1 MSEADSAGGA
11 TASGGI
17 DEEEGGDTFSGRLGL
32 IFATIGAA
40 IGTGNIWRF
49 PRMVGAN
56 GGGSFLVPWLIF
68 LFVWSVPLIIAEFAI
83 GKRSRVGTVGSF
95 RIFAGRRFAWMGLWT
110 AWISTAIGF
119 YYAVV
124 TGWCLNY
131 FRLAV
136 SGGLNSSVDTT
147 EVWNNFLAN
156 PGLVIFFQFLAVI
169 ITMAAIWK
177 GAKAIEKVNVT
188 LMVSLFILLF
198 AALILALIMDF
209 EDGTLDGFVYM
220 FTIQPE
226 YLVKPETWINGLAQ
240 SAWSCSAGMGMAITY
255 SVYMRKDEDTTL
267 NAATMC
273 LANNS
278 ISIIAGL
285 TVMMAVFSVLAD
297 PLSAVSGG
305 SSAITFL
312 VLPEVFAQAPGGP
325 IVQVTMVAM
334 FFLALSFAALTSM
347 ISTVELCVRN
357 FVDHGIDRNVAVPA
371 TGAAI
376 FLFGLPSAALWILID
391 DSTGV
396 AFPQFLEVQDH
407 IWGYGLMFSGLF
419 IAYSIWKYGW
429 SRYRVW
435 QDENGLTGFNF
446 RDYLDHGVSSFRD
459 DFINTGDNDWWIGKW
474 WDYIMYLG
482 FPLMFSVLMI
492 SYFGDLLF
500 NVHEPWNPTNPHGIS
515 IILLFWGITAGIF
528 ISLNRYVL
536 VNKMVRTGGEGF
548 PLWIISGDWR
558 LEPRPLYRNVP
569 AGADAAVEML
579 PGGDDPFI
587 LHAGDDLPPTFID
600 DDGKEW
606 QTSGPGGSGGGSVGG
621 GSSASVIDA
630 EIA

>member
-1 MSEADSAGGA
+1 MA
-11 TASGGI
+11 
-17 DEEEGGDTFSGRLGL
+17 EGGSDEFSGRLGL

-68 LFVWSVPLIIAEFAI
+68 LFLWSVPLIIAEFAL
-83 GKRSRVGTVGSF
+83 GKRSRTGTVGTF
-95 RIFAGRRFAWMGLWT
+95 RIFAGKRFAWMGLWT

-124 TGWCLNY
+124 TGWCINY
-131 FRLAV
+131 FQTAIR
-136 SGGLNSSVDTT
+136 GGLGSEVDTV
-147 EVWNNFLAN
+147 EVWNSFLQN
-156 PGLVIFFQFLAVI
+156 PMEVVFFQAIAVA
-169 ITMAAIWK
+169 ITMLAIWK
-177 GAKAIEKVNVT
+177 GAKAIEKVNVS
-188 LMVSLFILLF
+188 LMISLFVLLF
-198 AALILALIMDF
+198 AALFLAFVMDL
-209 EDGTLDGFVYM
+209 EDGSLDGFVYM
-220 FTIQPE
+220 FSIQPE
-226 YLVKPETWINGLAQ
+226 YLAQPETWINGLSQ

-285 TVMMAVFSVLAD
+285 TVMMAVFAVVDD
-297 PLSAVSGG
+297 PLAAVSGG

-325 IVQVTMVAM
+325 VVQLAMVTM

-357 FVDHGIDRNVAVPA
+357 FVDHGIERPQAVGF
-371 TGAAI
+371 TSLAI
-376 FLFGLPSAALWILID
+376 FFFGLPSAVTWILVD

-429 SRYRVW
+429 NRYRAW
-435 QDENGLTGFNF
+435 QEENDISGFSL
-446 RDYLDHGVSSFRD
+446 RDYLDNGVSSFRD

-482 FPLMFSVLMI
+482 FPLMFSVLI
-492 SYFGDLLF
+492 LSYFADMLA
-500 NVHEPWNPTNPHGIS
+500 NVDNPWDPTNANGIS
-515 IILLFWGITAGIF
+515 IILLFWGITAGLF
-528 ISLNRYVL
+528 IGLNRFIIINRIVPTSG
-536 VNKMVRTGGEGF
+536 NPW
-548 PLWIISGDWR
+548 PLALLSGNFT

-569 AGADAAVEML
+569 EGAEVPIDTL
-579 PGGDDPFI
+579 PGGEDPFI
-587 LHAGDDLPPTFID
+587 VEVGEDLPETFVD
-600 DDGKEW
+600 DYGE
-606 QTSGPGGSGGGSVGG
+606 TRPHTGS
-621 GSSASVIDA
+621 IIEA
-630 EIA
+630 EIGYSYDQV

>member
-1 MSEADSAGGA
+1 MNPQSEPSSDQ
-11 TASGGI
+11 
-17 DEEEGGDTFSGRLGL
+17 FSGRLGL

-68 LFVWSVPLIIAEFAI
+68 LFLWSVPLIIAEFAL
-83 GKRSRVGTVGSF
+83 GKRSRTGTVGTF
-95 RIFAGRRFAWMGLWT
+95 RIFAGPKFAWMGLWT

-131 FRLAV
+131 FQTAIR
-136 SGGLNSSVDTT
+136 GGLNEGVDTI
-147 EVWNNFLAN
+147 EVWNNFLQA
-156 PGLVIFFQFLAVI
+156 PGQVVIFQVI
-169 ITMAAIWK
+169 AILITMAAIWK
-177 GAKAIEKVNVT
+177 GAKAIEKANVY
-188 LMVSLFILLF
+188 LMTSLFVLLF
-198 AALILALIMDF
+198 TALFLAFVMDF
-209 EDGTLDGFVYM
+209 EDGTLDGFVFM
-220 FTIQPE
+220 FSIQPE
-226 YLVKPETWINGLAQ
+226 YLLEPETWINGLSQ

-285 TVMMAVFSVLAD
+285 TVMMAVFAVVDD
-297 PLSAVSGG
+297 PLSAVGGG

-325 IVQVTMVAM
+325 AIQLLMVAV

-357 FVDHGIDRNVAVPA
+357 FVDHGVDRSQAVGF
-371 TGAAI
+371 TSAAI
-376 FLFGLPSAALWILID
+376 FLFGLPSAGLWILVD

-429 SRYRVW
+429 SRYKSW
-435 QDENGLTGFNF
+435 QNDNDVDGFDVGDYVENG
-446 RDYLDHGVSSFRD
+446 VSAFRD
-459 DFINTGDNDWWIGKW
+459 DFVNTGDNDWWIGRW
-474 WDYIMYLG
+474 WDAIMYIG
-482 FPLMFSVLMI
+482 FPAMFAVLML
-492 SYFGDLLF
+492 SYFGDLLA
-500 NVHEPWNPTNPHGIS
+500 NVHDPWNPTNPHGIS
-515 IILLFWGITAGIF
+515 IILLFWGVTAFIF
-528 ISLNRYVL
+528 VSLNKYVL
-536 VNKMVRTGGEGF
+536 VNRMVPTSDSPW
-548 PLWIISGDWR
+548 PLYVLSRDFE
-558 LEPRPLYRNVP
+558 LEPRPVYRNVP
-569 AGADAAVEML
+569 EGAEAPIDML
-579 PGGDDPFI
+579 PGGDDPFVVQ
-587 LHAGDDLPPTFID
+587 AGDELPDSFVDEYGETRSHTMTTV
-600 DDGKEW
+600 E
-606 QTSGPGGSGGGSVGG
+606 
-621 GSSASVIDA
+621 A
-630 EIA
+630 ELV

>member
-1 MSEADSAGGA
+1 MNPQSEPSSDQ
-11 TASGGI
+11 
-17 DEEEGGDTFSGRLGL
+17 FSGRMGL

-68 LFVWSVPLIIAEFAI
+68 LFLWSVPLIIAEFAL
-83 GKRSRVGTVGSF
+83 GKRSRTGTVGTF
-95 RIFAGRRFAWMGLWT
+95 RIFAGPKFAWMGLWT

-131 FRLAV
+131 FQTAIR
-136 SGGLNSSVDTT
+136 GGLSEGVDTT
-147 EVWNNFLAN
+147 EVWNNFLQA
-156 PGLVIFFQFLAVI
+156 PEQVIIFQVVAIL

-177 GAKAIEKVNVT
+177 GAKAIEKANVY
-188 LMVSLFILLF
+188 LMTSLFVLLF
-198 AALILALIMDF
+198 TALFLAFVMDF
-209 EDGTLDGFVYM
+209 EDGTLDGFVFM
-220 FTIQPE
+220 FSIQPE
-226 YLVKPETWINGLAQ
+226 YLMEPETWINGLSQ

-285 TVMMAVFSVLAD
+285 TVMMAVFAVVDD
-297 PLSAVSGG
+297 PLSAVGGG

-312 VLPEVFAQAPGGP
+312 VLPEVFSQAPGGP
-325 IVQVTMVAM
+325 AIQLLMVAV

-357 FVDHGIDRNVAVPA
+357 FVDHGVDRSQAVGF
-371 TGAAI
+371 TSAAI
-376 FLFGLPSAALWILID
+376 FLFGLPSAGLWILVD

-429 SRYRVW
+429 SRYKSW
-435 QDENGLTGFNF
+435 QNDNDVDGFDVGDYVENG
-446 RDYLDHGVSSFRD
+446 VSAFRD
-459 DFINTGDNDWWIGKW
+459 DFVNTGDNDWWIGRW
-474 WDYIMYLG
+474 WDAIMYIG
-482 FPLMFSVLMI
+482 FPAMFAVLML
-492 SYFGDLLF
+492 SYFGDLLT
-500 NVHEPWNPTNPHGIS
+500 NVHDPWNPTNPHGIS
-515 IILLFWGITAGIF
+515 IILLFWGVTAFIF
-528 ISLNRYVL
+528 VSLNKYVL
-536 VNKMVRTGGEGF
+536 VNRMVPTSDSPW
-548 PLWIISGDWR
+548 PLYVLSRDFE
-558 LEPRPLYRNVP
+558 LEPRPVYRNVP
-569 AGADAAVEML
+569 EGAEAPIDML
-579 PGGDDPFI
+579 PGGDDPFVVQ
-587 LHAGDDLPPTFID
+587 AGDELPDSFVDEYGETRSHTMTTV
-600 DDGKEW
+600 E
-606 QTSGPGGSGGGSVGG
+606 
-621 GSSASVIDA
+621 A
-630 EIA
+630 ELV

>member
-1 MSEADSAGGA
+1 MQ
-11 TASGGI
+11 SGGS
-17 DEEEGGDTFSGRLGL
+17 DEFSGRLGL

-56 GGGSFLVPWLIF
+56 GGGSFLVPWVIF
-68 LFVWSVPLIIAEFAI
+68 LFLWSVPLIIAEFAL
-83 GKRSRVGTVGSF
+83 GKRSRTGTVGTF
-95 RIFAGRRFAWMGLWT
+95 RIFAGKRFAWMGLWT

-131 FRLAV
+131 FQAAIR
-136 SGGLNSSVDTT
+136 GGLSGDVDTV
-147 EVWNNFLAN
+147 EVWNSFLQA
-156 PGLVIFFQFLAVI
+156 PEQVIFFQAIAVI
-169 ITMAAIWK
+169 ITLLAIWN
-177 GAKAIEKVNVT
+177 GAKAIEKVNVF
-188 LMVSLFILLF
+188 LMVSLFVLLF
-198 AALILALIMDF
+198 AALFLAFVMDLD
-209 EDGTLDGFVYM
+209 DGSLDGFVYM
-220 FTIQPE
+220 FSIQPE
-226 YLVKPETWINGLAQ
+226 YLAQPETWINGLSQ

-285 TVMMAVFSVLAD
+285 TVMMAVFAVVDD

-325 IVQVTMVAM
+325 VVQLAMVTM

-357 FVDHGIDRNVAVPA
+357 FVDHGIERPQAVGF
-371 TGAAI
+371 TTIAI
-376 FLFGLPSAALWILID
+376 FFFGLPSAMLWIRMD
-391 DSTGV
+391 PGTGV

-429 SRYRVW
+429 NRYRVW
-435 QDENGLTGFNF
+435 QDDNGEEGFNF

-482 FPLMFSVLMI
+482 FPLMFGVLI
-492 SYFGDLLF
+492 LSYFGDLLT
-500 NVHEPWNPTNPHGIS
+500 NVHDPWNPSNPHGIS
-515 IILLFWGITAGIF
+515 IILLFWGVTAGLF
-528 ISLNRYVL
+528 IGMNKYILINRVTSLNG
-536 VNKMVRTGGEGF
+536 T
-548 PLWIISGDWR
+548 LWPPSWD

-569 AGADAAVEML
+569 EGADAPIDTL
-579 PGGDDPFI
+579 PGGDDSYI
-587 LHAGDDLPPTFID
+587 VQVGDSLPPTFVD
-600 DDGKEW
+600 DYGDTRGH
-606 QTSGPGGSGGGSVGG
+606 SG
-621 GSSASVIDA
+621 ASLEA
-630 EIA
+630 ELA

>member
-1 MSEADSAGGA
+1 MNSS
-11 TASGGI
+11 S
-17 DEEEGGDTFSGRLGL
+17 DEFSGRLGL

-68 LFVWSVPLIIAEFAI
+68 LFLWSIPLVVAEFAL
-83 GKRSRVGTVGSF
+83 GKRSRTGTVGTF
-95 RIFAGRRFAWMGLWT
+95 RIFNGPKFAWMGLWT

-124 TGWCLNY
+124 TGWCINY
-131 FRLAV
+131 FQSAV
-136 SGGLNSSVDTT
+136 RGGLGSDVDTT
-147 EVWNNFLAN
+147 EVWNTFLQD
-156 PGLVIFFQFLAVI
+156 PSQVIMFQALAVL

-177 GAKAIEKVNVT
+177 GAKAIEKVNVI

-198 AALILALIMDF
+198 SALFLAFVMDMN
-209 EDGTLDGFVYM
+209 DGSLDGFVYM
-220 FTIQPE
+220 FSIQPE
-226 YLVKPETWINGLAQ
+226 YLLEPETWINGLSQ

-285 TVMMAVFSVLAD
+285 TVMMAVFSVVDD

-325 IVQVTMVAM
+325 VVQLAMVAM

-357 FVDHGIDRNVAVPA
+357 FVDHGVNREKAVGL
-371 TGAAI
+371 TSVAI
-376 FLFGLPSAALWILID
+376 FLFGIPSAATWILVD
-391 DSTGV
+391 ESTGV

-419 IAYSIWKYGW
+419 IAYAIWKYGW
-429 SRYRVW
+429 SRYKVW
-435 QDENGLTGFNF
+435 QTENDVEGFSM

-482 FPLMFSVLMI
+482 FPIMFVILMGTFFVDMLVTVE
-492 SYFGDLLF
+492 D
-500 NVHEPWNPTNPHGIS
+500 PWNPTNPKGIT
-515 IILLFWGITAGIF
+515 IILIFWGITAFLF
-528 ISLNRYVL
+528 ISMNRFML
-536 VNKMVRTGGEGF
+536 VNRVVPTGKSGF
-548 PLWIISGDWR
+548 PMCLLSGEYV
-558 LEPRPLYRNVP
+558 LEPRPLFRNVP
-569 AGADAAVEML
+569 EGADVPIDTL
-579 PGGDDPFI
+579 PGGQDPFI
-587 LHAGDDLPPTFID
+587 VKVGDPLPELENQPFVV
-600 DDGKEW
+600 
-606 QTSGPGGSGGGSVGG
+606 SGGSVM
-621 GSSASVIDA
+621 DA
-630 EIA
+630 EIV

>member
-1 MSEADSAGGA
+1 MSEGG
-11 TASGGI
+11 S
-17 DEEEGGDTFSGRLGL
+17 DEFSGRLGL

-56 GGGSFLVPWLIF
+56 GGGSFLVPWVIF
-68 LFVWSVPLIIAEFAI
+68 LFLWSVPLIIAEFAL
-83 GKRSRVGTVGSF
+83 GKRSRTGTVGTF
-95 RIFAGRRFAWMGLWT
+95 RIFAGNRFAWMGLWT

-124 TGWCLNY
+124 TGWCINY
-131 FRLAV
+131 FQTAIR
-136 SGGLNSSVDTT
+136 GGLGSEVDTV
-147 EVWNNFLAN
+147 EVWNSFLNN
-156 PGLVIFFQFLAVI
+156 PLEVVFFQAIAVA
-169 ITMAAIWK
+169 ITMLAIWK
-177 GAKAIEKVNVT
+177 GAKAIEKVNVG
-188 LMVSLFILLF
+188 LMISLFVLLF
-198 AALILALIMDF
+198 AALFLAFVMDLD
-209 EDGTLDGFVYM
+209 DGSLDGFVYM
-220 FTIQPE
+220 FSIQPE
-226 YLVKPETWINGLAQ
+226 YLMQPETWINGLSQ

-285 TVMMAVFSVLAD
+285 TVMMAVFAVVDD
-297 PLSAVSGG
+297 PLAAVSGG

-325 IVQVTMVAM
+325 IVQLTMVTM

-357 FVDHGIDRNVAVPA
+357 FVDHGIDRPKAVGF
-371 TGAAI
+371 TSIAI
-376 FLFGLPSAALWILID
+376 FLFGLPSAGLWILVD

-396 AFPQFLEVQDH
+396 VFPQFLEVQDH

-429 SRYRVW
+429 NRYRVW
-435 QDENGLTGFNF
+435 QEENGIEGFDF

-482 FPLMFSVLMI
+482 FPLMFSVLI
-492 SYFGDLLF
+492 LSYFGDMLI
-500 NVHEPWNPTNPHGIS
+500 NVENPWDPTNANGIS
-515 IILLFWGITAGIF
+515 IILLFWGVTAGLF
-528 ISLNRYVL
+528 IGLNRYIL
-536 VNKMVRTGGEGF
+536 VNRMVPTTDDF
-548 PLWIISGDWR
+548 WLLAILSGNYR

-569 AGADAAVEML
+569 EGAEVSIETL
-579 PGGDDPFI
+579 PGGEDPYI
-587 LHAGDDLPPTFID
+587 VQAGDKLPATFVD
-600 DDGKEW
+600 DYGE
-606 QTSGPGGSGGGSVGG
+606 TRSHTG
-621 GSSASVIDA
+621 ATLDA
-630 EIA
+630 EIV

>member
-1 MSEADSAGGA
+1 MSEGG
-11 TASGGI
+11 S
-17 DEEEGGDTFSGRLGL
+17 DEFSGRLGL

-68 LFVWSVPLIIAEFAI
+68 LFLWSVPLIIAEFAL
-83 GKRSRVGTVGSF
+83 GKRSRTGTVGTF
-95 RIFAGRRFAWMGLWT
+95 RIFAGKRFAWMGLWT

-124 TGWCLNY
+124 TGWCINY
-131 FRLAV
+131 FQTAIR
-136 SGGLNSSVDTT
+136 GGLGSEVDTV
-147 EVWNNFLAN
+147 EVWNSFLQN
-156 PGLVIFFQFLAVI
+156 PMEVVFFQALAVA
-169 ITMAAIWK
+169 ITMLAIWK
-177 GAKAIEKVNVT
+177 GAKAIEKVNVG
-188 LMVSLFILLF
+188 LMISLFVLLF
-198 AALILALIMDF
+198 AALFLSFVMDL
-209 EDGTLDGFVYM
+209 EDGSLDGFVYM
-220 FTIQPE
+220 FSIQPE
-226 YLVKPETWINGLAQ
+226 YLMQPETWINGLSQ

-285 TVMMAVFSVLAD
+285 TVMMAVFAVVDD
-297 PLSAVSGG
+297 PLAAVSGG

-325 IVQVTMVAM
+325 IVQLAMVTM

-357 FVDHGIDRNVAVPA
+357 FVDHGISRPKAVGF
-371 TGAAI
+371 TSLAI
-376 FLFGLPSAALWILID
+376 FFFGLPSAMTWILVD

-429 SRYRVW
+429 NRYRVW
-435 QDENGLTGFNF
+435 QEENDITGFSL
-446 RDYLDHGVSSFRD
+446 RDYLDNGVSSFRD

-482 FPLMFSVLMI
+482 FPLMFSVLI
-492 SYFGDLLF
+492 LSYFVDMLV
-500 NVHEPWNPTNPHGIS
+500 NVDNPWDPTNANGIS
-515 IILLFWGITAGIF
+515 IILLFWGITAGLF
-528 ISLNRYVL
+528 IGFNRFIIVNRIVPTTDQPWPLAVL
-536 VNKMVRTGGEGF
+536 
-548 PLWIISGDWR
+548 SGNFT

-569 AGADAAVEML
+569 EGADVPIDTL
-579 PGGDDPFI
+579 PGGEDPFI
-587 LHAGDDLPPTFID
+587 VEVGENLPETFVDDYGETR
-600 DDGKEW
+600 
-606 QTSGPGGSGGGSVGG
+606 THT
-621 GSSASVIDA
+621 GSSIEA
-630 EIA
+630 ELA

>member
-1 MSEADSAGGA
+1 MNSS
-11 TASGGI
+11 S
-17 DEEEGGDTFSGRLGL
+17 DEFSGRLGL

-68 LFVWSVPLIIAEFAI
+68 LFLWSIPLVVAEFAL
-83 GKRSRVGTVGSF
+83 GKRSRTGTVGTF
-95 RIFAGRRFAWMGLWT
+95 RIFNGPKFAWMGLWT

-124 TGWCLNY
+124 TGWCINY
-131 FRLAV
+131 FQSAV
-136 SGGLNSSVDTT
+136 RGGLGSDVDTT
-147 EVWNNFLAN
+147 EVWNTFLQD
-156 PGLVIFFQFLAVI
+156 PSQVIMFQALAVL

-177 GAKAIEKVNVT
+177 GAKAIEKVNVI

-198 AALILALIMDF
+198 SALFLAFVMDMN
-209 EDGTLDGFVYM
+209 DGSLDGFVYM
-220 FTIQPE
+220 FSIQPE
-226 YLVKPETWINGLAQ
+226 YLLEPETWINGLSQ

-285 TVMMAVFSVLAD
+285 TVMMAVFSVVDD

-325 IVQVTMVAM
+325 VVQLAMVAM

-357 FVDHGIDRNVAVPA
+357 FVDHGVNREKAVGL
-371 TGAAI
+371 TSVAI
-376 FLFGLPSAALWILID
+376 FLFGIPSAATWILVD
-391 DSTGV
+391 ESTGV

-419 IAYSIWKYGW
+419 IAYAIWKYGW
-429 SRYRVW
+429 SRYKVW
-435 QDENGLTGFNF
+435 QTENDVEGFSM

-482 FPLMFSVLMI
+482 FPIMFVILMGTFFVDMLATVE
-492 SYFGDLLF
+492 D
-500 NVHEPWNPTNPHGIS
+500 PWNPTNPKGIT
-515 IILLFWGITAGIF
+515 IILIFWGITAFLF
-528 ISLNRYVL
+528 ISMNRFML
-536 VNKMVRTGGEGF
+536 VNRVVPTGKSGF
-548 PLWIISGDWR
+548 PMCLLSGEYV
-558 LEPRPLYRNVP
+558 LEPRPLFRNVP
-569 AGADAAVEML
+569 EGADVPIDTL
-579 PGGDDPFI
+579 PGGQDPFI
-587 LHAGDDLPPTFID
+587 VKVGDPLPELENQPFVV
-600 DDGKEW
+600 
-606 QTSGPGGSGGGSVGG
+606 SGGSVM
-621 GSSASVIDA
+621 DA
-630 EIA
+630 EIV

>member
-1 MSEADSAGGA
+1 MEAKGEAG
-11 TASGGI
+11 S
-17 DEEEGGDTFSGRLGL
+17 DEFSGRLGL

-68 LFVWSVPLIIAEFAI
+68 LFLWSVPLIIAEFAL
-83 GKRSRVGTVGSF
+83 GKRSRTGTVGTF
-95 RIFAGRRFAWMGLWT
+95 RIFAGNRFAWMGLWT

-124 TGWCLNY
+124 TGWCINY
-131 FRLAV
+131 FQTAIR
-136 SGGLNSSVDTT
+136 GGLGSEVDTVQ
-147 EVWNNFLAN
+147 VWNDFLQD
-156 PGLVIFFQFLAVI
+156 PSQVIFFQTLSVL

-198 AALILALIMDF
+198 AALFLSFVMDLD
-209 EDGTLDGFVYM
+209 DGTLDGFVYM
-220 FTIQPE
+220 FSIQPE
-226 YLVKPETWINGLAQ
+226 YLTQPETWINGLSQ

-285 TVMMAVFSVLAD
+285 TVMMAVFSVSDD
-297 PLSAVSGG
+297 PLGAVSGG

-325 IVQVTMVAM
+325 VVQLLMVTM

-357 FVDHGIDRNVAVPA
+357 FVDHGIERKKAVGF
-371 TGAAI
+371 TTLAI
-376 FLFGLPSAALWILID
+376 FLFGLPSAALWILVD
-391 DSTGV
+391 ADTGV

-407 IWGYGLMFSGLF
+407 IWGYGLMFSVLF

-429 SRYRVW
+429 NRYRVW
-435 QDENGLTGFNF
+435 QDENDITGFSF
-446 RDYLDHGVSSFRD
+446 RDYLDNGVSSFRD

-482 FPLMFSVLMI
+482 FPIMFGVLI
-492 SYFGDLLF
+492 LSYFSDLIL
-500 NVHEPWNPTNPHGIS
+500 NVSNPWDPTNADGIT
-515 IILLFWGITAGIF
+515 IILLFWGITAGLF
-528 ISLNRYVL
+528 ISMNKYIL
-536 VNKMVRTGGEGF
+536 VNRVLSMNGTIW
-548 PLWIISGDWR
+548 PPSWD

-569 AGADAAVEML
+569 VGAEVSIDTL
-579 PGGDDPFI
+579 PGGEDPFI
-587 LHAGDDLPPTFID
+587 IEVGESLPETFVNEYGETQTHTLHA
-600 DDGKEW
+600 
-606 QTSGPGGSGGGSVGG
+606 QS
-621 GSSASVIDA
+621 
-630 EIA
+630 

>member
-1 MSEADSAGGA
+1 MSE
-11 TASGGI
+11 
-17 DEEEGGDTFSGRLGL
+17 EGSDQFSGRLGL

-56 GGGSFLVPWLIF
+56 GGGSFLVPWVIF
-68 LFVWSVPLIIAEFAI
+68 LFLWSVPLIIAEFAL
-83 GKRSRVGTVGSF
+83 GKRSRTGTVGTF
-95 RIFAGRRFAWMGLWT
+95 RIFAGNRFAWMGLWT

-124 TGWCLNY
+124 TGWCINY
-131 FRLAV
+131 FQTAIR
-136 SGGLNSSVDTT
+136 GGLGSEVDTV
-147 EVWNNFLAN
+147 EVWNSFLNN
-156 PGLVIFFQFLAVI
+156 PLEVVFFQAIAVA
-169 ITMAAIWK
+169 ITMLAIWK
-177 GAKAIEKVNVT
+177 GAKAIEKVNVG
-188 LMVSLFILLF
+188 LMISLFVLLF
-198 AALILALIMDF
+198 AALFLAFVMDLD
-209 EDGTLDGFVYM
+209 DGSLDGFVYM
-220 FTIQPE
+220 FSIQPE
-226 YLVKPETWINGLAQ
+226 YLMQPETWINGLSQ

-285 TVMMAVFSVLAD
+285 TVMMAVFAVVDD
-297 PLSAVSGG
+297 PLAAVSGG

-325 IVQVTMVAM
+325 IVQLTMVTM

-357 FVDHGIDRNVAVPA
+357 FVDHGIDRPKAVGF
-371 TGAAI
+371 TSIAI
-376 FLFGLPSAALWILID
+376 FLFGLPSAGLWILVD

-396 AFPQFLEVQDH
+396 VFPQFLEVQDH

-429 SRYRVW
+429 NRYRVW
-435 QDENGLTGFNF
+435 QEENDISGFDY

-482 FPLMFSVLMI
+482 FPLMFSVLI
-492 SYFGDLLF
+492 LSYFGDMLV
-500 NVHEPWNPTNPHGIS
+500 NVENPWDPSNANGIS
-515 IILLFWGITAGIF
+515 IILLFWGVTAGLF
-528 ISLNRYVL
+528 IGLNRYIL
-536 VNKMVRTGGEGF
+536 VNRMVPTTDDF
-548 PLWIISGDWR
+548 WLLAILSGNYR

-569 AGADAAVEML
+569 EGADVSIETL
-579 PGGDDPFI
+579 PGGEDPYIVQAGENLPATFVDDYGETRS
-587 LHAGDDLPPTFID
+587 HTG
-600 DDGKEW
+600 
-606 QTSGPGGSGGGSVGG
+606 
-621 GSSASVIDA
+621 ASLDA
-630 EIA
+630 ELV

>member
-1 MSEADSAGGA
+1 MA
-11 TASGGI
+11 
-17 DEEEGGDTFSGRLGL
+17 EGGSDEFSGRLGL

-68 LFVWSVPLIIAEFAI
+68 LFLWSVPLIIAEFAL
-83 GKRSRVGTVGSF
+83 GKRSRTGTVGTF
-95 RIFAGRRFAWMGLWT
+95 RIFAGKRFAWMGLWT

-124 TGWCLNY
+124 TGWCINY
-131 FRLAV
+131 FQTAIR
-136 SGGLNSSVDTT
+136 GGLGSEVDTV
-147 EVWNNFLAN
+147 EVWNSFLQN
-156 PGLVIFFQFLAVI
+156 PMEVVFFQAIAVA
-169 ITMAAIWK
+169 ITMLAIWK
-177 GAKAIEKVNVT
+177 GAKAIEKVNVS
-188 LMVSLFILLF
+188 LMISLFVLLF
-198 AALILALIMDF
+198 AALFLSFVMDL
-209 EDGTLDGFVYM
+209 EDGSLDGFVYM
-220 FTIQPE
+220 FSIQPE
-226 YLVKPETWINGLAQ
+226 YLAQPETWINGLSQ

-285 TVMMAVFSVLAD
+285 TVMMAVFAVVDD
-297 PLSAVSGG
+297 PLAAVSGG

-325 IVQVTMVAM
+325 VVQLAMVTM

-357 FVDHGIDRNVAVPA
+357 FVDHGIERPQAVGF
-371 TGAAI
+371 TSLAI
-376 FLFGLPSAALWILID
+376 FFFGLPSAATWILVD

-429 SRYRVW
+429 NRYRVW
-435 QDENGLTGFNF
+435 QEENDISGFSL
-446 RDYLDHGVSSFRD
+446 RDYLDNGVSSFRD

-482 FPLMFSVLMI
+482 FPLMFSVLI
-492 SYFGDLLF
+492 LSYFADMLA
-500 NVHEPWNPTNPHGIS
+500 NVDNPWDPTNANGIS
-515 IILLFWGITAGIF
+515 IILLFWGITAGLF
-528 ISLNRYVL
+528 IGLNRFIIINRIVPTTSNPWPLAVL
-536 VNKMVRTGGEGF
+536 
-548 PLWIISGDWR
+548 SGNFT

-569 AGADAAVEML
+569 EGAEVPIDTL

-587 LHAGDDLPPTFID
+587 VEVGEALPESFVDDYGETRPHT
-600 DDGKEW
+600 
-606 QTSGPGGSGGGSVGG
+606 GSVIEADIGY
-621 GSSASVIDA
+621 SYDQA
-630 EIA
+630 

>member
-1 MSEADSAGGA
+1 MSEGG
-11 TASGGI
+11 S
-17 DEEEGGDTFSGRLGL
+17 DEFSGRLGL

-68 LFVWSVPLIIAEFAI
+68 LFLWSVPLIIAEFAL
-83 GKRSRVGTVGSF
+83 GKRSRTGTVGTF
-95 RIFAGRRFAWMGLWT
+95 RIFAGKRFAWMGLWT

-131 FRLAV
+131 FQTAIR
-136 SGGLNSSVDTT
+136 GGLGSEVDTV
-147 EVWNNFLAN
+147 EVWNSFLQN
-156 PGLVIFFQFLAVI
+156 PMEVVFFQALAVA
-169 ITMAAIWK
+169 ITMLAIWK
-177 GAKAIEKVNVT
+177 GAKAIEKVNVG
-188 LMVSLFILLF
+188 LMISLFVLLF
-198 AALILALIMDF
+198 AALFLSFVMDL
-209 EDGTLDGFVYM
+209 EDGSLDGFVYM
-220 FTIQPE
+220 FSIQPE
-226 YLVKPETWINGLAQ
+226 YLMQPETWINGLSQ
-240 SAWSCSAGMGMAITY
+240 SAWSCSAGVGMAITY

-285 TVMMAVFSVLAD
+285 TVMMAVFAVVDD
-297 PLSAVSGG
+297 PLAAVSGG

-325 IVQVTMVAM
+325 IVQLAMVTM

-357 FVDHGIDRNVAVPA
+357 FVDHGISRPKAVGF
-371 TGAAI
+371 TSLAI
-376 FLFGLPSAALWILID
+376 FFFGLPSAMTWILVD

-429 SRYRVW
+429 NRYRVW
-435 QDENGLTGFNF
+435 QEENDITGFSL
-446 RDYLDHGVSSFRD
+446 RDYLDNGVSSFRD

-482 FPLMFSVLMI
+482 FPLMFSVLI
-492 SYFGDLLF
+492 LSYFVDMLV
-500 NVHEPWNPTNPHGIS
+500 NVDNPWDPTNANGIS
-515 IILLFWGITAGIF
+515 IILLFWGITAGLF
-528 ISLNRYVL
+528 IGFNRFIIVNRIVPTTDEPWPLAVL
-536 VNKMVRTGGEGF
+536 SRNFT
-548 PLWIISGDWR
+548 

-569 AGADAAVEML
+569 EGADVPIDTL
-579 PGGDDPFI
+579 PGGEDPFI
-587 LHAGDDLPPTFID
+587 VEVGENLPETFVDDYGETR
-600 DDGKEW
+600 
-606 QTSGPGGSGGGSVGG
+606 THT
-621 GSSASVIDA
+621 GSSIEA
-630 EIA
+630 ELA

>member
-1 MSEADSAGGA
+1 MA
-11 TASGGI
+11 
-17 DEEEGGDTFSGRLGL
+17 EGGSDEFSGRLGL

-68 LFVWSVPLIIAEFAI
+68 LFLWSVPLIIAEFAL
-83 GKRSRVGTVGSF
+83 GKRSRTGTVGTF
-95 RIFAGRRFAWMGLWT
+95 RIFAGKRFAWMGLWT

-124 TGWCLNY
+124 TGWCINY
-131 FRLAV
+131 FQTAIR
-136 SGGLNSSVDTT
+136 GGLGSEVDTV
-147 EVWNNFLAN
+147 EVWNSFLQN
-156 PGLVIFFQFLAVI
+156 PMEVVFFQAIAVA
-169 ITMAAIWK
+169 ITMLAIWK
-177 GAKAIEKVNVT
+177 GAKAIEKVNVS
-188 LMVSLFILLF
+188 LMISLFVLLF
-198 AALILALIMDF
+198 AALFLSFVMDL
-209 EDGTLDGFVYM
+209 EDGSLDGFVYM
-220 FTIQPE
+220 FSIQPE
-226 YLVKPETWINGLAQ
+226 YLAQPETWINGLSQ

-285 TVMMAVFSVLAD
+285 TVMMAVFAVVDD
-297 PLSAVSGG
+297 PLAAVSGG

-325 IVQVTMVAM
+325 VVQLAMVTM

-357 FVDHGIDRNVAVPA
+357 FVDHGIERPQAVGF
-371 TGAAI
+371 TSLAI
-376 FLFGLPSAALWILID
+376 FFFGLPSAVTWILVD

-429 SRYRVW
+429 NRYRAW
-435 QDENGLTGFNF
+435 QEENDISGFSL
-446 RDYLDHGVSSFRD
+446 RDYLDNGVSSFRD

-482 FPLMFSVLMI
+482 FPLMFSVLI
-492 SYFGDLLF
+492 LSYFADMLA
-500 NVHEPWNPTNPHGIS
+500 NVDNPWDPTNANGIS
-515 IILLFWGITAGIF
+515 IILLFWGITAGLF
-528 ISLNRYVL
+528 IGLNRFIIINRIVPTSG
-536 VNKMVRTGGEGF
+536 NPW
-548 PLWIISGDWR
+548 PLALLSGNFT

-569 AGADAAVEML
+569 EGAEVPIDTL
-579 PGGDDPFI
+579 PGGEDPFI
-587 LHAGDDLPPTFID
+587 VEVGENLPETFID
-600 DDGKEW
+600 DYGETKPH
-606 QTSGPGGSGGGSVGG
+606 TGS
-621 GSSASVIDA
+621 IIEA
-630 EIA
+630 EIGYSYDQV

>member
-1 MSEADSAGGA
+1 MEAKGETGS
-11 TASGGI
+11 
-17 DEEEGGDTFSGRLGL
+17 DEFSGRLGL

-68 LFVWSVPLIIAEFAI
+68 LFLWSVPLIIAEFAL
-83 GKRSRVGTVGSF
+83 GKRSRTGTVGTF
-95 RIFAGRRFAWMGLWT
+95 RIFAGNRFAWMGLWT

-124 TGWCLNY
+124 TGWCINY
-131 FRLAV
+131 FQTAIR
-136 SGGLNSSVDTT
+136 GGLGSEVDTVQ
-147 EVWNNFLAN
+147 VWNDFLQD
-156 PGLVIFFQFLAVI
+156 PSQVIFFQTLSVL

-198 AALILALIMDF
+198 AALFLSFVMDLD
-209 EDGTLDGFVYM
+209 DGTLDGFIYM
-220 FTIQPE
+220 FSIQPE
-226 YLVKPETWINGLAQ
+226 YLTQPETWINGLSQ

-285 TVMMAVFSVLAD
+285 TVMMAVFSVSDD
-297 PLSAVSGG
+297 PLGAVSGG

-325 IVQVTMVAM
+325 VVQLLMVTM

-357 FVDHGIDRNVAVPA
+357 FVDHGIERKKAVGF
-371 TGAAI
+371 TTLAI
-376 FLFGLPSAALWILID
+376 FLFGLPSAALWILVD
-391 DSTGV
+391 PDTGV

-419 IAYSIWKYGW
+419 IAYPIWKYGW
-429 SRYRVW
+429 NRYRVW
-435 QDENGLTGFNF
+435 QDENDITGFSF
-446 RDYLDHGVSSFRD
+446 RDYLDNGVSSFRD

-482 FPLMFSVLMI
+482 FPIMFGVLI
-492 SYFGDLLF
+492 LSYFSDLIL
-500 NVHEPWNPTNPHGIS
+500 NVNNPWDPTNADGIT
-515 IILLFWGITAGIF
+515 IILLFWGITAGLFVSMNKYI
-528 ISLNRYVL
+528 L
-536 VNKMVRTGGEGF
+536 VNRVLSMNGTIW
-548 PLWIISGDWR
+548 PPSWD

-569 AGADAAVEML
+569 VGAEVSIDTL
-579 PGGDDPFI
+579 PGGEDPFI
-587 LHAGDDLPPTFID
+587 VEVGESLPETFVNEYGETQTHTLHQLP
-600 DDGKEW
+600 W
-606 QTSGPGGSGGGSVGG
+606 
-621 GSSASVIDA
+621 SSQS
-630 EIA
+630 

>member
-1 MSEADSAGGA
+1 MQ
-11 TASGGI
+11 SGGS
-17 DEEEGGDTFSGRLGL
+17 DEFSGRLGL

-56 GGGSFLVPWLIF
+56 GGGSFLVPWVIF
-68 LFVWSVPLIIAEFAI
+68 LFLWSVPLIIAEFAL
-83 GKRSRVGTVGSF
+83 GKRSRTGTVGTF
-95 RIFAGRRFAWMGLWT
+95 RIFAGKRFAWMGLWT

-131 FRLAV
+131 FQAAIR
-136 SGGLNSSVDTT
+136 GGLSGDVDTV
-147 EVWNNFLAN
+147 EVWNSFLQA
-156 PGLVIFFQFLAVI
+156 PEQVIFFQAIAVV
-169 ITMAAIWK
+169 ITLLAIWN
-177 GAKAIEKVNVT
+177 GAKAIEKVNVF
-188 LMVSLFILLF
+188 LMVSLFVLLF
-198 AALILALIMDF
+198 AALFLAFVMDLD
-209 EDGTLDGFVYM
+209 DGSLDGFVYM
-220 FTIQPE
+220 FSIQPE
-226 YLVKPETWINGLAQ
+226 YLAQPETWINGLSQ

-285 TVMMAVFSVLAD
+285 TVMMAVFAVVDD

-325 IVQVTMVAM
+325 VVQLAMVTM

-357 FVDHGIDRNVAVPA
+357 FVDHGIERPQAVGF
-371 TGAAI
+371 TTIAI
-376 FLFGLPSAALWILID
+376 FFFGLPSAMLWIRMD
-391 DSTGV
+391 PGTGV

-429 SRYRVW
+429 NRYRVW
-435 QDENGLTGFNF
+435 QDDNGEEGFNF

-482 FPLMFSVLMI
+482 FPLMFGVLI
-492 SYFGDLLF
+492 LSYFGDLLT
-500 NVHEPWNPTNPHGIS
+500 NVHDPWNPSNPHGIS
-515 IILLFWGITAGIF
+515 IILLFWGVTAGLF
-528 ISLNRYVL
+528 IGMNKYILVNRVTSLNG
-536 VNKMVRTGGEGF
+536 T
-548 PLWIISGDWR
+548 LWPPSWD

-569 AGADAAVEML
+569 EGADAPIDTL
-579 PGGDDPFI
+579 PGGDDSYI
-587 LHAGDDLPPTFID
+587 VQVGDSLPPTFVD
-600 DDGKEW
+600 DYGDTRGH
-606 QTSGPGGSGGGSVGG
+606 SG
-621 GSSASVIDA
+621 ASLEA
-630 EIA
+630 EFA

>member
-1 MSEADSAGGA
+1 MA
-11 TASGGI
+11 
-17 DEEEGGDTFSGRLGL
+17 EGGSDEFSGRLGL

-68 LFVWSVPLIIAEFAI
+68 LFLWSVPLIIAEFAL
-83 GKRSRVGTVGSF
+83 GKRSRTGTVGTF
-95 RIFAGRRFAWMGLWT
+95 RIFAGKRFAWMGLWT

-124 TGWCLNY
+124 TGWCINY
-131 FRLAV
+131 FQTAIR
-136 SGGLNSSVDTT
+136 GGLGSEVDTV
-147 EVWNNFLAN
+147 EVWNSFLQN
-156 PGLVIFFQFLAVI
+156 PMEVVFFQSIAVA
-169 ITMAAIWK
+169 ITMLAIWK
-177 GAKAIEKVNVT
+177 GAKAIEKVNVS
-188 LMVSLFILLF
+188 LMISLFVLLF
-198 AALILALIMDF
+198 AALFLSFVMDL
-209 EDGTLDGFVYM
+209 EDGSLDGFVYM
-220 FTIQPE
+220 FSIQPE
-226 YLVKPETWINGLAQ
+226 YLAQPETWINGLSQ

-285 TVMMAVFSVLAD
+285 TVMMAVFAVVDD
-297 PLSAVSGG
+297 PLAAVSGG

-325 IVQVTMVAM
+325 VVQLAMVTM

-357 FVDHGIDRNVAVPA
+357 FVDHGIERPQAVGF
-371 TGAAI
+371 TSLAI
-376 FLFGLPSAALWILID
+376 FFFGLPSAATWILVD

-429 SRYRVW
+429 NRYRVW
-435 QDENGLTGFNF
+435 QEENDITGFSLQ
-446 RDYLDHGVSSFRD
+446 DYLDNGVSSFRD

-482 FPLMFSVLMI
+482 FPIMFSVLI
-492 SYFGDLLF
+492 LSYFADMLA
-500 NVHEPWNPTNPHGIS
+500 NVDNPWDPTNANGIS
-515 IILLFWGITAGIF
+515 IILLFWGVTAGLF
-528 ISLNRYVL
+528 IGLNRFIIINRIVPTTGNPWPLAVL
-536 VNKMVRTGGEGF
+536 
-548 PLWIISGDWR
+548 SGNFT

-569 AGADAAVEML
+569 EGAEVPIDTL

-587 LHAGDDLPPTFID
+587 VEVGEALPESFVDDYGETRPHT
-600 DDGKEW
+600 
-606 QTSGPGGSGGGSVGG
+606 
-621 GSSASVIDA
+621 GSSIEA
-630 EIA
+630 ELA